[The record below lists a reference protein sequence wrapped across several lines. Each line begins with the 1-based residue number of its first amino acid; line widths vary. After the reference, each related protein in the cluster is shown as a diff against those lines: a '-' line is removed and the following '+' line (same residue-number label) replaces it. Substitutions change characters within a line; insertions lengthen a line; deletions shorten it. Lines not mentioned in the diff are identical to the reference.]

1 VVTTSS
7 AHDIINL
14 VSGQEASKTIG
25 APVDVDVN
33 AVIADVMCAVSCA
46 HQGACSVVVYKLWFV
61 VILCE
66 N

>member
-1 VVTTSS
+1 MVSTST
-7 AHDIINL
+7 AHDIIYL
-14 VSGQEASKTIG
+14 VIGQEAPKTIG